1 MIRDA
6 ASAPP
11 SAQCGVN
18 KSRET
23 VSAVII
29 RLWLSV
35 GTSFVRKPVYP
46 PSVFGASV
54 VASPGEAR
62 ALFIFFLPGCRSWRF
77 VACLL
82 SGILQLMICTVGHI
96 EEPQRMEIINELRP
110 QPEKP
115 QSELKTQT
123 RDNEDLRPEPRLTRH
138 LRIVEVGIR
147 VFTKIGRQ
155 FLGRGFPK
163 RSETV
168 VTGG

>member
-1 MIRDA
+1 
-6 ASAPP
+6 
-11 SAQCGVN
+11 
-18 KSRET
+18 
-23 VSAVII
+23 
-29 RLWLSV
+29 
-35 GTSFVRKPVYP
+35 
-46 PSVFGASV
+46 
-54 VASPGEAR
+54 
-62 ALFIFFLPGCRSWRF
+62 
-77 VACLL
+77 
-82 SGILQLMICTVGHI
+82 
-96 EEPQRMEIINELRP
+96 MEIINELRP

-168 VTGG
+168 VTGGFAGNDIIKLADAGRTPHAHIDRWHLGAERIDIDQRLALEAVDCGNDEVGRLGEIPRECTAYPRDGELRVYRQEVRREGVNFRLTDVA